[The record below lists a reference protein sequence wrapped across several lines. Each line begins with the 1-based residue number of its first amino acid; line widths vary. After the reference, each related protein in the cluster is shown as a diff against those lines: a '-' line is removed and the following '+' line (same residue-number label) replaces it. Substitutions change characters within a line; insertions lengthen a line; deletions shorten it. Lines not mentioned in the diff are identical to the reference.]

1 MIYMYNSILTA
12 PYNEL
17 KDFNSLFIEMTAK
30 NCNLK
35 CKHCY
40 LDFGENKKVKD
51 FISIDKIKQAL
62 ITLKDEKIKF
72 IHLSGAEPMLHP
84 DFNAILRL
92 CLKYAS
98 VVVHTNGMNINDK
111 KARFLKKVEEE
122 NNAGNEIIFRISID
136 HYDERQND
144 ELRGRGSFR
153 KAIHA
158 IQSLAKYYFNPILSI
173 VNYWNEDEKELIQ
186 NFKLL
191 CKTLDFETDDLN
203 FSIIPYID
211 KNLYA
216 PYSLK
221 GDENF
226 KMLDCA
232 KSRTLSN
239 SGIYSC
245 LLLVGDHRGRC
256 GSSFDDYSKK
266 NYLETQICSQ
276 CIRNKTNIF
285 TFNWS

>member
-1 MIYMYNSILTA
+1 MYNSILTA

-40 LDFGENKKVKD
+40 IDFSDHKKVKD
-51 FISIDKIKQAL
+51 FIPIDKIKQSL
-62 ITLKDEKIKF
+62 TTLKQENIKF

-92 CLKYAS
+92 CLKHAS

-122 NNAGNEIIFRISID
+122 NNLGNEIIFRISID

-153 KAIHA
+153 KAVHA

-173 VNYWNEDEKELIQ
+173 VNYWNEDEKELK
-186 NFKLL
+186 NSFKML
-191 CKTLDFETDDLN
+191 CKTFDFETDDIN
-203 FSIIPYID
+203 FSIVPYLD
-211 KNLYA
+211 KKIYA
-216 PYSLK
+216 SNRLN
-221 GDENF
+221 GNEEF

-239 SGIYSC
+239 TGIYNC

-256 GSSFDDYSKK
+256 GTTFDDYSRK
-266 NYLETQICSQ
+266 NYLETEVCSQ
-276 CIRNKTNIF
+276 CIKNRRNIF
-285 TFNWS
+285 TFNWY